1 MSKPIDPELIDSRM
15 FRTKHVGQPP
25 STVEYRP
32 TERQRKAKARL
43 LTALQDGRVAAGSLA
58 LLDVKQLA
66 NLAKAP
72 DIASVWSK
80 EPGFLAWLTDDAE
93 MPSKINYLRSLA
105 LDAAES
111 ILSDVDVK
119 SAGARVTLIKLLL
132 DQPEMQK
139 QKDQLTMD
147 GLKALVIE
155 HRHILLPLLQA
166 QEDTKGSPSAPSP
179 AILPAVKKGGQDE

>member
-1 MSKPIDPELIDSRM
+1 MSKVLNPELIESTL
-15 FRTKHVGQPP
+15 FKTKHQGGSPAVQ
-25 STVEYRP
+25 EFRP
-32 TERQRKAKARL
+32 TDRQRKAKARL
-43 LTALQDGRVAAGSLA
+43 LTALQEGRVAAGSFS

-66 NLAKAP
+66 QLAKTP
-72 DIASVWSK
+72 DVASIWAK
-80 EPGFLAWLTDDAE
+80 EPGFLAWFTDDSEA
-93 MPSKINYLRSLA
+93 PSRINYLRAMA
-105 LDAAES
+105 LDAAEA
-111 ILSDVDVK
+111 ILSDPDVK

>member
-1 MSKPIDPELIDSRM
+1 M

-43 LTALQDGRVAAGSLA
+43 LTALQEGRVAAGSLS

-72 DIASVWSK
+72 DIAGAWAK
-80 EPGFLAWLTDDAE
+80 EPGFLTWLTDDAE
-93 MPSKINYLRSLA
+93 TPSKINYLRSLA
-105 LDAAES
+105 LDAAEA
-111 ILSDVDVK
+111 ILSDPDVK

-132 DQPEMQK
+132 DQPEMRREK
-139 QKDQLTMD
+139 EQLTME
-147 GLKALVIE
+147 GLKALVLE
-155 HRHILLPLLQA
+155 HKHVLLPLLQA
-166 QEDTKGSPSAPSP
+166 DSPSPSP
-179 AILPAVKKGGQDE
+179 VSPATLPQAKEGGPK